1 MDAPRDAK
9 GSFLS
14 ACAGSG
20 KGLVCAHDRDWTSC
34 DTDRTKDATLTGRR
48 VTTREAA
55 DALGI
60 SVEAVRK
67 RIERDQLEHERVDN
81 RVYVYLDEDQTESG
95 PDVEGEGAGALVE
108 SLQDQVSYLREQLA
122 EERRANDENRRL
134 LLAALERIP
143 QLEASQ
149 EARESPVSHGPTEAP
164 VPAPGEAQAATESP
178 EAGGERRPWWRRVF
192 GN

>member
-1 MDAPRDAK
+1 M
-9 GSFLS
+9 
-14 ACAGSG
+14 
-20 KGLVCAHDRDWTSC
+20 
-34 DTDRTKDATLTGRR
+34 TGRR

-55 DALGI
+55 EALGI

-143 QLEASQ
+143 QLEAPQ
-149 EARESPVSHGPTEAP
+149 EARESPEGPG
-164 VPAPGEAQAATESP
+164 PADDATASPGEAQAASVGP
-178 EAGGERRPWWRRVF
+178 ERQSWWRRVF
-192 GN
+192 GG

>member
-1 MDAPRDAK
+1 
-9 GSFLS
+9 
-14 ACAGSG
+14 
-20 KGLVCAHDRDWTSC
+20 
-34 DTDRTKDATLTGRR
+34 

-55 DALGI
+55 EALGI

-67 RIERDQLEHERVDN
+67 RIERDQLVHERVDN
-81 RVYVYLDEDQTESG
+81 RVYVYLDENRTESG

-143 QLEASQ
+143 QLEAPQ
-149 EARESPVSHGPTEAP
+149 EARESPEGPGPTDAP
-164 VPAPGEAQAATESP
+164 SQTPEGPHEGAQAQE
-178 EAGGERRPWWRRVF
+178 ERSWWRRLF
-192 GN
+192 QG

>member
-1 MDAPRDAK
+1 M
-9 GSFLS
+9 
-14 ACAGSG
+14 
-20 KGLVCAHDRDWTSC
+20 
-34 DTDRTKDATLTGRR
+34 TGRR

-55 DALGI
+55 EALGI

-67 RIERDQLEHERVDN
+67 RIERDQLAHERVDN
-81 RVYVYLDEDQTESG
+81 RVYVYLDEDRTKSG

-143 QLEASQ
+143 QLEAPASP
-149 EARESPVSHGPTEAP
+149 EARESSESPGPTEAP
-164 VPAPGEAQAATESP
+164 PPAPGEAQAGAET
-178 EAGGERRPWWRRVF
+178 AQRPWWRRVF
-192 GN
+192 GG